1 MSTQNRVHIPGNE
14 YEVMPGADLLVL
26 IIDGNAADRQSCI
39 RALSRSGG
47 TRYRFVTA
55 SNGLT
60 GLQAIADHAP
70 DLVLLEYLLPGGN
83 GLEVLEKISEQ
94 YPLLPV
100 IILAAQGDEVV
111 AARGIKAGAID
122 YFNKSYLLESALARP
137 PLLEA
142 ATVSMSEV
150 STQNDTPGAFNSLHE
165 AIRTAM
171 SERRR
176 TRKHSQVLTHILAL
190 IIDDNPLDREACI
203 RALRRESGVHYRF
216 VEAVD
221 GPSGLEALA
230 AQVPDVLLLDYSM
243 PGSDGLEILPKIR
256 DSHPFLP
263 VIMLTGNGSEALAV
277 RCIKAGAA
285 DYMTKSALSGIRLHR
300 SIVAAIDQN
309 RDARTID
316 QQSRTIQRQREH
328 LEHSNHFLHSLLD
341 HIPDPI
347 FVKNGAHR
355 WLLANRAFCELVG
368 ASGLSLA
375 DSGRSILPPDSVEAF
390 WAQDDLAL
398 HSGEPLVS
406 EQTIADQGGSRR
418 LFSIK
423 RATFS
428 DHTGD
433 RVLVGVM
440 RDITSQRQSEDEF
453 KLQAEQL
460 VSQSQD
466 LANLGAILEESL
478 QEIFIVEAETLSILQ
493 ANKGAR
499 RNLGY
504 ALHEIEKL
512 HVLEVTPQFTERQ
525 LRKIL
530 EPLETG
536 EVNEAVYHAA
546 FRRKNGSLYDVEV
559 HTQAAI
565 SNGCKAFI
573 QIALDETERKRVEQ
587 LKGEFISKVS
597 HELRTPLTSIRGA
610 LGLMQS
616 GAVGELP
623 EKAVPM
629 VRIANSNAERLTRL
643 VDDILALEKSIS
655 GKLTLHICELPVAET
670 LRQAIESHA
679 GYAERYKVRFVLDEA
694 PSSSVMA
701 DSLRLTQVLSNLM
714 SNAAKFSQPGA
725 QVTVRARENG
735 PNIRFEVEDNGCGIP
750 EHFQPLIFEKFAQAD
765 SSTARRFEGTGL
777 GLSITKELVEA
788 MGGQIGF
795 ESHLER
801 GTTFFFELPRPAQP
815 QAATHDAPAGTHCH
829 SASVLICEDDPDMSL
844 IIKMAIEQAGFETT
858 IVATL
863 REAAQKLK
871 EMTFSAMTLD
881 LNLPDG
887 DGLDFLKHLRS
898 QPDTRRMPVVVVS
911 ASAVEA
917 RQNFTEESPLVD
929 WLAKPLDQQTLVQSI
944 RAALQRGESL
954 LRLLY
959 VGGEGNLGNELAHLL
974 TGAAQM
980 MVARD
985 LSDCYREIRT
995 RHFDLLILDPALPQE
1010 VRQELLDHVS
1020 SGAED
1025 MPRVLVLADSD
1036 LAASGHDEQQVAT
1049 DMLNKVRSLAVS
1061 ESARITG
1068 TIH

>member
-1 MSTQNRVHIPGNE
+1 MESMRSGNE
-14 YEVMPGADLLVL
+14 YDVMPGADLLVL
-26 IIDGNAADRQSCI
+26 IIDGNVEDRQACI

-47 TRYRFVTA
+47 TRYRFITA
-55 SNGLT
+55 SDGLS
-60 GLQAIADHAP
+60 GLQAIAAHAP

-94 YPLLPV
+94 YPFLPV
-100 IILAAQGDEVV
+100 IMLTAQGDDIV
-111 AARGIKAGAID
+111 AARGMKAGALD
-122 YFNKSYLLESALARP
+122 YFNKSYLMETALTEPALIEP
-137 PLLEA
+137 A
-142 ATVSMSEV
+142 AVSLSEIAA
-150 STQNDTPGAFNSLHE
+150 QNETPGGFNSLHE

-171 SERRR
+171 SERRLR
-176 TRKHSQVLTHILAL
+176 RKPQHPLSQILAL
-190 IIDDNPLDREACI
+190 IIDDNPLDREACM

-230 AQVPDVLLLDYSM
+230 AQLPDVLLLDYSM
-243 PGSDGLEILPKIR
+243 PGGDGLEILPQIR
-256 DSHPFLP
+256 ESHPFLP

-277 RCIKAGAA
+277 RCIKSGAA
-285 DYMTKSALSGIRLHR
+285 DYMTKSALSGVQLHR
-300 SIVAAIDQN
+300 SIVVAIDQN

-355 WLLANRAFCELVG
+355 WLLANRTFCELVG
-368 ASGLSLA
+368 ASGRSLA

-398 HSGEPLVS
+398 YSGEPQVS
-406 EQTIADQGGSRR
+406 EQTIPDQRGNRR

-428 DHTGD
+428 DRMGD

-440 RDITSQRQSEDEF
+440 RDITSQRQSEDDF

-504 ALHEIEKL
+504 AQHEIEKL
-512 HVLEVTPQFTERQ
+512 HVLEIAPQFTEQQ
-525 LRKIL
+525 LRKVL

-559 HTQAAI
+559 HTQAAV

-573 QIALDETERKRVEQ
+573 QIALDETERKRIEHM
-587 LKGEFISKVS
+587 KGEFISRVS

-655 GKLTLHICELPVAET
+655 GNLALHISEIPVADI

-679 GYAERYKVRFVLDEA
+679 GYAERYKVRFVLDQT

-714 SNAAKFSQPGA
+714 SNAAKFSQPGGT
-725 QVTVRARENG
+725 VTVRALENAAS
-735 PNIRFEVEDNGCGIP
+735 IRFEVEDHGCGIP

-777 GLSITKELVEA
+777 GLSITKQLVEA
-788 MGGQIGF
+788 MGGHIGF
-795 ESHLER
+795 ESQLDR
-801 GTTFFFELPRPAQP
+801 GTTFFFELPRPSQP
-815 QAATHDAPAGTHCH
+815 QAEKHHSAASAHCH

-871 EMTFSAMTLD
+871 EMTFAAMTLD

-887 DGLDFLKHLRS
+887 DGLEFLKDLRS
-898 QPDTRRMPVVVVS
+898 QSATSRMPVVVVS

-917 RQNFTEESPLVD
+917 RQNFTEDAPLVD

-959 VGGEGNLGNELAHLL
+959 VGGEGNVGNELAHLL
-974 TGAAQM
+974 AGAAHLV
-980 MVARD
+980 VARD
-985 LSDCYREIRT
+985 LTDCYREIRT
-995 RHFDLLILDPALPQE
+995 RHFDLLILDPGLPKE
-1010 VRQELLDHVS
+1010 LRKELLDHVN

-1036 LAASGHDEQQVAT
+1036 LGAAGHHEQEVTA
-1049 DMLNKVRSLAVS
+1049 DMLEKVRSMAIS
-1061 ESARITG
+1061 ESAKNTG
-1068 TIH
+1068 SQQ